1 MNEQPNFKSTG
12 NQSPDSKLKKISAEI
27 FDNVETFVYGCCVL
41 MFLLT
46 FVFRICQVDGPS
58 MNKTLIHGDKL
69 IISDMFYE
77 PQQYDI
83 VVFHQ
88 TDASRQGY
96 NERIVKRVIAT
107 GGHYVKIDFDN
118 DAVYVS
124 EDNVFDDSDLIDES
138 EYKYLDIGRWK
149 RSGVLEIYV
158 PEGKLF
164 VMGDNRNNSADSRTA
179 DIGLVDSRRV
189 LGKVALRFMPLSDI
203 RMFN

>member
-12 NQSPDSKLKKISAEI
+12 NLSPDSKLKKISAEI

-149 RSGVLEIYV
+149 RSGVLETYV

>member
-149 RSGVLEIYV
+149 RSGVLETYV

>member
-12 NQSPDSKLKKISAEI
+12 SQSPDSKLKKISAEI

-149 RSGVLEIYV
+149 RSGVLETYV

-189 LGKVALRFMPLSDI
+189 LGKVVLRFMPFSSI
-203 RMFN
+203 RTFD

>member
-1 MNEQPNFKSTG
+1 MNEQPNSKSTD

-69 IISDMFYE
+69 IISNLFYE
-77 PQQYDI
+77 PQQNDI

-124 EDNVFDDSDLIDES
+124 EDNVFDESDLLDES

-149 RSGVLEIYV
+149 RSGVLETYV

-164 VMGDNRNNSADSRTA
+164 VMGDNRNNSADSRIA

-189 LGKVALRFMPLSDI
+189 LGKVVLRFLPLPDI
-203 RMFN
+203 RTFD

>member
-1 MNEQPNFKSTG
+1 MNEQPNSKSTD
-12 NQSPDSKLKKISAEI
+12 NQSPDAKLKKISAEI

-69 IISDMFYE
+69 IISNLFYE
-77 PQQYDI
+77 PQQNDI

-124 EDNVFDDSDLIDES
+124 EDNVFDESDLIDES

-149 RSGVLEIYV
+149 RSGVLETYV

-164 VMGDNRNNSADSRTA
+164 VMGDNRNNSADSRIA

-189 LGKVALRFMPLSDI
+189 LGKVVLRFLPLPDI
-203 RMFN
+203 RTFD